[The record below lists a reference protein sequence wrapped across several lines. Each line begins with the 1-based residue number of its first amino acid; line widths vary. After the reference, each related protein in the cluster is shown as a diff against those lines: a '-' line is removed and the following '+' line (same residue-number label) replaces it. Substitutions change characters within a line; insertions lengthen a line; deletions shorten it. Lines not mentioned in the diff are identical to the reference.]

1 VSAAARGISRKAALI
16 EDMKLVVDKCGQD
29 TFKYNG
35 KLSVVRVFAVLAA
48 MTPKRDQVSA
58 APLATDL
65 V

>member
-1 VSAAARGISRKAALI
+1 MSAVARGISRKAAVI
-16 EDMKLVVDKCGQD
+16 EDMKLVVDKCGQN
-29 TFKYNG
+29 TFQYNG